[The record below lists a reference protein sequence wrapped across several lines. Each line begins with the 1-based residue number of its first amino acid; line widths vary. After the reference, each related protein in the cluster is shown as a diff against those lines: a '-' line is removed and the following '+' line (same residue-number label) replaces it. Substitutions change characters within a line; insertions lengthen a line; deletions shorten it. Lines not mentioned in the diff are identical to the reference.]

1 MEEAKKAI
9 KEVVEA
15 KNQVEMWKFGDD
27 KSSLL
32 DQFERLSV
40 DLQLNQAMLR
50 RSLSEPMYIRSEF
63 PLLLTQGPP
72 EPSRPPPPPPP
83 SPPHLVA
90 KKRRGSGFNKVL
102 KKMIKPILRRMSGKK
117 DFPIPEAKDP
127 RTQYSGKLLF
137 LAAPSSS
144 ATNPTTTHQKPSK
157 DYILQ
162 SEFEN
167 PNLGFDD
174 AASRLQVQNFIDG
187 IKALKDG
194 CFQTVSE
201 FNSLLMALV
210 IAEEPDIALSLFDEI
225 SSAHWLVPDSVTFSF
240 LLRGGLIHMVENG
253 FYPDPATFTV
263 LVNSLCKRVKPDIYT
278 FSAVMDGFCKV
289 GRSDEAMELLDEAME
304 IGLIPDVVSLNALF
318 HGYCKEGR
326 PMEGLNVSK
335 KMKEMN
341 CIPDCITYSSLLH
354 GLLKWRKIRNAIR
367 VYEEMVENGFEVE
380 ERLMN
385 NLVRGLYA
393 HQLFKRMRSGHSGI
407 DASTYG
413 LMIQSLCMGKKVDEA
428 LVSLQGMVRTGYS
441 PWIVTFNNVIQGLCV
456 EGKVFD
462 ALLVLSIMYEGGRAT
477 SRVSHNP
484 VIHELNRRGTF
495 LGACS
500 VYGAALKRGVIPNK
514 IPKQ

>member
-15 KNQVEMWKFGDD
+15 KNQVQMWKFGDD

-117 DFPIPEAKDP
+117 KDFPIPEAKDP
-127 RTQYSGKLLF
+127 RFWKTFSRSKELQRIIHGPLYDAFFIPNPCTVFHSPSPPPPPPPPPPPSPFSRTQYSGKLLF

-174 AASRLQVQNFIDG
+174 TASRLQVQNFIDG
-187 IKALKDG
+187 IKALPLK
-194 CFQTVSE
+194 
-201 FNSLLMALV
+201 
-210 IAEEPDIALSLFDEI
+210 
-225 SSAHWLVPDSVTFSF
+225 
-240 LLRGGLIHMVENG
+240 
-253 FYPDPATFTV
+253 
-263 LVNSLCKRVKPDIYT
+263 K
-278 FSAVMDGFCKV
+278 
-289 GRSDEAMELLDEAME
+289 
-304 IGLIPDVVSLNALF
+304 
-318 HGYCKEGR
+318 KE
-326 PMEGLNVSK
+326 
-335 KMKEMN
+335 
-341 CIPDCITYSSLLH
+341 
-354 GLLKWRKIRNAIR
+354 
-367 VYEEMVENGFEVE
+367 
-380 ERLMN
+380 
-385 NLVRGLYA
+385 
-393 HQLFKRMRSGHSGI
+393 
-407 DASTYG
+407 
-413 LMIQSLCMGKKVDEA
+413 
-428 LVSLQGMVRTGYS
+428 
-441 PWIVTFNNVIQGLCV
+441 
-456 EGKVFD
+456 
-462 ALLVLSIMYEGGRAT
+462 
-477 SRVSHNP
+477 
-484 VIHELNRRGTF
+484 
-495 LGACS
+495 
-500 VYGAALKRGVIPNK
+500 
-514 IPKQ
+514 

>member
-102 KKMIKPILRRMSGKK
+102 KKMIKPILRRMSGKKK

-240 LLRGGLIHMVENG
+240 LLRCYCGEYDLDGARGGLIHTVENG

-263 LVNSLCKRVKPDIYT
+263 LVNSLCKRGKLRGVGLKPTIQIYNCLLKGLCYVGRVEVAYDIL
-278 FSAVMDGFCKV
+278 MRIKKKLM

-304 IGLIPDVVSLNALF
+304 IGLIPDVVSFNALF

-341 CIPDCITYSSLLH
+341 CIPDCITHSSLLH

-385 NLVRGLYA
+385 NLVRGLCRRSWKEKNIQEDA

-456 EGKVFD
+456 EERCN
-462 ALLVLSIMYEGGRAT
+462 S
-477 SRVSHNP
+477 
-484 VIHELNRRGTF
+484 
-495 LGACS
+495 
-500 VYGAALKRGVIPNK
+500 
-514 IPKQ
+514 

>member
-1 MEEAKKAI
+1 
-9 KEVVEA
+9 
-15 KNQVEMWKFGDD
+15 
-27 KSSLL
+27 
-32 DQFERLSV
+32 
-40 DLQLNQAMLR
+40 
-50 RSLSEPMYIRSEF
+50 
-63 PLLLTQGPP
+63 
-72 EPSRPPPPPPP
+72 
-83 SPPHLVA
+83 
-90 KKRRGSGFNKVL
+90 
-102 KKMIKPILRRMSGKK
+102 
-117 DFPIPEAKDP
+117 
-127 RTQYSGKLLF
+127 
-137 LAAPSSS
+137 
-144 ATNPTTTHQKPSK
+144 
-157 DYILQ
+157 
-162 SEFEN
+162 
-167 PNLGFDD
+167 
-174 AASRLQVQNFIDG
+174 
-187 IKALKDG
+187 
-194 CFQTVSE
+194 
-201 FNSLLMALV
+201 
-210 IAEEPDIALSLFDEI
+210 
-225 SSAHWLVPDSVTFSF
+225 
-240 LLRGGLIHMVENG
+240 
-253 FYPDPATFTV
+253 
-263 LVNSLCKRVKPDIYT
+263 
-278 FSAVMDGFCKV
+278 MDGFCKV
-289 GRSDEAMELLDEAME
+289 GRSDEVMELLDEAME
-304 IGLIPDVVSLNALF
+304 IGLIPDVVSFNALF

-385 NLVRGLYA
+385 NLVRGLCRRSWKEKNILEDA

>member
-1 MEEAKKAI
+1 
-9 KEVVEA
+9 
-15 KNQVEMWKFGDD
+15 
-27 KSSLL
+27 
-32 DQFERLSV
+32 
-40 DLQLNQAMLR
+40 
-50 RSLSEPMYIRSEF
+50 
-63 PLLLTQGPP
+63 
-72 EPSRPPPPPPP
+72 
-83 SPPHLVA
+83 
-90 KKRRGSGFNKVL
+90 
-102 KKMIKPILRRMSGKK
+102 
-117 DFPIPEAKDP
+117 
-127 RTQYSGKLLF
+127 
-137 LAAPSSS
+137 
-144 ATNPTTTHQKPSK
+144 
-157 DYILQ
+157 
-162 SEFEN
+162 
-167 PNLGFDD
+167 
-174 AASRLQVQNFIDG
+174 
-187 IKALKDG
+187 
-194 CFQTVSE
+194 
-201 FNSLLMALV
+201 MALV

-240 LLRGGLIHMVENG
+240 LLRCYCGEYDLDGARGGLIHMVENG

-263 LVNSLCKRVKPDIYT
+263 LVNSLCKRGKL
-278 FSAVMDGFCKV
+278 
-289 GRSDEAMELLDEAME
+289 R
-304 IGLIPDVVSLNALF
+304 GLW
-318 HGYCKEGR
+318 
-326 PMEGLNVSK
+326 
-335 KMKEMN
+335 
-341 CIPDCITYSSLLH
+341 SLLH
-354 GLLKWRKIRNAIR
+354 GLFKWRKIRNAIR

-385 NLVRGLYA
+385 NLVRGLCRRSWKEKNILEDA

-500 VYGAALKRGVIPNK
+500 VYSAALKRGVIPNK